1 MYTKLEITIGKTS
14 RITQKFKICFKKFR
28 FKANGEYILLSVLEN
43 VCFLFNK
50 FIISALIFFSLK
62 PKCFLIFN
70 QLVLRKKIFLSI

>member
-14 RITQKFKICFKKFR
+14 RITRKFKICFKKFR

-50 FIISALIFFSLK
+50 FIISALIFFLFETEMHFNLQAISLK
-62 PKCFLIFN
+62 
-70 QLVLRKKIFLSI
+70 KKKFFSI